1 MTSEGMFCAKLGP
14 FGAIWANFELFAS
27 QKMSIFFIRKD
38 NFEYRGK
45 YKINDAHNTHIL
57 S

>member
-1 MTSEGMFCAKLGP
+1 VTSEGIFCAKLGP

-45 YKINDAHNTHIL
+45 YKINDA
-57 S
+57 